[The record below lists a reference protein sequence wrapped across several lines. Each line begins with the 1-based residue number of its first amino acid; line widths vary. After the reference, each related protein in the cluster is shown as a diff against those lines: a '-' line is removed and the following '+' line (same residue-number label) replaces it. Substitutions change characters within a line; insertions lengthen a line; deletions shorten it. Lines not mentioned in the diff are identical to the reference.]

1 MRLLNV
7 APSRLGHKGGRD
19 GRTTRRPGKTRLSMH
34 EPGLRRH
41 RFENAA
47 GLPVVTWPIFDD
59 HPLRAVA
66 TTREGGVSTGPYKSL
81 NLGLHVGD
89 DPDAVVENRRRA
101 AAAIGLSLNDLVFG
115 NQVHGHRA
123 VEVTAAHRGRG
134 STSEQDV
141 VAEADA
147 MVTKDP
153 GVGLATMVA
162 DCVPMVLYDPGTGT
176 LAGVHAGW
184 KGTVASVVQSAIA
197 LMADKGARTQDI
209 LAGIGP
215 AIAAPRYQVGDDVAA
230 GARSTFGS
238 NTRHVLEPDGRGRWI
253 FDLREANRL
262 LLRDAGVRGGN
273 IAVCDL
279 DTADGR
285 FFSDRAA
292 RPCGRF
298 ALLACLRD

>member
-1 MRLLNV
+1 MR
-7 APSRLGHKGGRD
+7 HEGGRD
-19 GRTTRRPGKTRLSMH
+19 GRIARRPGKNPLNMH
-34 EPGLRRH
+34 KLVSRRH
-41 RFENAA
+41 RFDTAA

-59 HPLRAVA
+59 HPLRAVV
-66 TTREGGVSTGPYKSL
+66 TTREGGVSTGPYESL

-89 DPDAVVENRRRA
+89 DPESVIENRRRA
-101 AAAIGLSLNDLVFG
+101 AATIGLSIQDLVFG
-115 NQVHGHRA
+115 NQVHGHTA
-123 VEVTAAHRGRG
+123 VEVTRAHRGRG
-134 STSEQDV
+134 SMSEQDV

-147 MVTKDP
+147 LVTADP
-153 GVGLATMVA
+153 GVGLAIMVA
-162 DCVPMVLYDPGTGT
+162 DCVPMVLYDPKTAT

-197 LMADKGARTQDI
+197 LMVDKGARAQDI

-215 AIAAPRYQVGDDVAA
+215 AIAATRYQVGDDVAA
-230 GARSTFGS
+230 AARPTFGS
-238 NTRHVLEPDGRGRWI
+238 NTERVLEPDGHGKWH

-262 LLRDAGVRGGN
+262 LLEDAGVPEGN

-298 ALLACLRD
+298 ALLACLAN